1 MRDFTGMKFE
11 VQVRTILQHAW
22 AEIEHDRNYKFAGV
36 LPSEIERNFNL
47 LAGTLEIVDNEFE
60 RISKEIDKY
69 SEEISDRTKRGK
81 LDISIN
87 TTSLKQYLSEKIVSP
102 FISPGFGAGQ
112 RRIVEELNIVGINTL
127 EQLDKIIS
135 QDFID
140 EYVATLQKLNVG
152 DNYTSFLR
160 HLMMIKFTD
169 KYFKKAWR
177 RSFNLDDG
185 DLRILSSFGV
195 VPYKR

>member
-1 MRDFTGMKFE
+1 MFE
-11 VQVRTILQHAW
+11 EKLSTDRVGYQSRHFLCTLPKSKTNL
-22 AEIEHDRNYKFAGV
+22 IEY
-36 LPSEIERNFNL
+36 ERFYRQ
-47 LAGTLEIVDNEFE
+47 TLEIVDNEFE